1 MNPAFDQ
8 IIAAADEERAGLF
21 TATAQRLGSTPKN
34 AEKDFW
40 VCWVLDALFN
50 GRPDSAPR
58 LLFKGGTSLSKGFGL
73 IKRFSEDIDV
83 TVFRDDIGEP
93 VSVADLWAMSGK
105 KRRAALDAIEAA
117 GAAYI
122 QGELREALQAIIA
135 QAAARTGVAAERFEL
150 QTAPDDAQTL
160 LLSYPSA
167 TPADDYVRSTVK
179 IESGAKSAL
188 DPHTTRTIR
197 PYVDDDAPG
206 LDLSVANVVTVDAER
221 TFWDKV
227 VILHG
232 LRRWYDRRAALRG
245 GGQRISRHY
254 YDLYMLMRDAV
265 GQAAVAD
272 AALGADCVAHARM
285 FFDRPDFDLASAQPP
300 TFALSPD
307 GPMYDDLRRDY
318 ALMRPMI
325 FGEAPSFETVLEN
338 VFTLERRLNGRD

>member
-1 MNPAFDQ
+1 M
-8 IIAAADEERAGLF
+8 
-21 TATAQRLGSTPKN
+21 
-34 AEKDFW
+34 
-40 VCWVLDALFN
+40 
-50 GRPDSAPR
+50 
-58 LLFKGGTSLSKGFGL
+58 
-73 IKRFSEDIDV
+73 
-83 TVFRDDIGEP
+83 
-93 VSVADLWAMSGK
+93 
-105 KRRAALDAIEAA
+105 
-117 GAAYI
+117 
-122 QGELREALQAIIA
+122 
-135 QAAARTGVAAERFEL
+135 AAERFKL
-150 QTAPDDAQTL
+150 KAAPDDAQTL

-188 DPHTTRTIR
+188 DPHTTKTLR
-197 PYVDDDAPG
+197 PYVDNDAPG

-254 YDLYMLMRDAV
+254 YDLYMLMQDAV
-265 GQAAVAD
+265 GQAAMAD
-272 AALGADCVAHARM
+272 AALGADCVAHARL

-325 FGEAPSFETVLEN
+325 FGEAPSFETVLDS
-338 VFTLERRLNGRD
+338 VFALERRLNGRD